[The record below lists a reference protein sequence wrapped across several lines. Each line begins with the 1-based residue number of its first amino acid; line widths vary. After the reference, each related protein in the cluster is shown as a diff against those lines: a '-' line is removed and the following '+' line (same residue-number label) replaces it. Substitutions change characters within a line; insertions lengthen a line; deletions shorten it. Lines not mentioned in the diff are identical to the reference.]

1 MSKDQIKLTDRE
13 RLLCII
19 NSVQDF
25 GVAGG
30 MGDLVSNETL
40 AKALSEQGCI
50 IAKPLPNV
58 KRRRYTN
65 ERSD

>member
-1 MSKDQIKLTDRE
+1 MKERIELTDLD

-50 IAKPLPNV
+50 IATPMPNV
-58 KRRRYTN
+58 RRRRYAD
-65 ERSD
+65 ERAD